1 LHPSLKRCIFPLIPA
16 LSLRIKKTNMS
27 KKDYEPPILPDV
39 FYVQLEDSN
48 YREGPELE
56 YVAYVELHAPP
67 DTSPPTNSTPFPSG
81 EGRGEATIVS

>member
-1 LHPSLKRCIFPLIPA
+1 MLHFSTRPHLIFA
-16 LSLRIKKTNMS
+16 HKKTNMS

-56 YVAYVELHAPP
+56 YNAYVELHAPS
-67 DTSPPTNSTPFPSG
+67 DTSPSPNPTPFPLG
-81 EGRGEATIVS
+81 EGRGEASIAS